1 MNGNEVNPQSPTPP
15 TNDPTKPAQSPLHPD
30 QIYPE
35 PNPERKPG
43 AGLSESP
50 QAVNSSKSDKPD
62 GMYFLAGLM
71 LIPPFIMLQLLYVS
85 PQIVTSL
92 ISASVTQTE
101 SSSVIDNLL
110 WILLWATVVALGLGA
125 VLLLVSRSKLALIIT
140 TVSLLMTSACM
151 IRPIWN
157 SIESYSAYQE
167 TKNQYS
173 TLYGDSA
180 MDEITG
186 LSSRLLQIAI
196 VNQIIL
202 FALPIVAMQYLRK
215 PHVKQA
221 YS

>member
-1 MNGNEVNPQSPTPP
+1 MNGNEANTQPPIPP
-15 TNDPTKPAQSPLHPD
+15 TNDPAKPDQPSLRPD

-43 AGLSESP
+43 LGSSAQP
-50 QAVNSSKSDKPD
+50 QVIVNDTGNRPD
-62 GMYFLAGLM
+62 GIYFLAGLM

-85 PQIVTSL
+85 PQIAASL
-92 ISASVTQTE
+92 IGVSVTQIAF
-101 SSSVIDNLL
+101 SVIDNFLG
-110 WILLWATVVALGLGA
+110 ILLWATVIALGLGA
-125 VLLLVSRSKLALIIT
+125 VLLLASRSKLAIIIA

-157 SIESYSAYQE
+157 SIESYSAYRA
-167 TKNQYS
+167 TS
-173 TLYGDSA
+173 YGDSA
-180 MDEITG
+180 MSEIT
-186 LSSRLLQIAI
+186 SPNSRLLQVAI
-196 VNQIIL
+196 VNQIVL